1 MVPYMPVHELR
12 ARPRRS
18 VGSGPGPVR
27 VIGVTGGK
35 GGIGKSTIAVNL
47 STALSQMG
55 RRVLLFD
62 GDLGLANVDVLLGI
76 TPRHNLAQ
84 VISGERLLEEIVV
97 EAPQGFRV
105 IPAGSGI
112 ERLTTLTE
120 AEHAGLVRAF
130 SALGADIDTLIVD
143 TAAGIA
149 PSVLQLLR
157 ACQHVV
163 VVVCDEPTS
172 LTDAYALV
180 KVLSRSHGVGRFQV
194 VASMS
199 RARGTGESVF
209 RTLNRVA
216 TRFLDVTLEYAGE
229 IPDDPLVRR
238 SIREQ
243 SPVVDVYPSSP
254 AATALKQLAQRADTW
269 AVPEGARGHIEFF
282 AERLVQRPAPRL
294 EIVR

>member
-1 MVPYMPVHELR
+1 MSVLELR
-12 ARPRRS
+12 KGLPRAR
-18 VGSGPGPVR
+18 GSAGRPVR

-35 GGIGKSTIAVNL
+35 GGVGKTSIAINL
-47 STALSQMG
+47 ATALARMG
-55 RRVLLFD
+55 RRVLLLD

-76 TPRHNLAQ
+76 APRHNLAH

-97 EAPQGFRV
+97 ETPQGFRV
-105 IPAGSGI
+105 VPAGSGV
-112 ERLTTLTE
+112 ERLATLGE

-130 SALGADIDTLIVD
+130 SSLGGDIDTLIVD

-163 VVVCDEPTS
+163 VAVCDEPTS
-172 LTDAYALV
+172 LTDAYAIV
-180 KVLSRSHGVGRFQV
+180 KVLSRNYGVGRFQV
-194 VASMS
+194 VASMT
-199 RARGTGESVF
+199 REHGAGQAVF
-209 RTLNRVA
+209 RALSRVA

-229 IPDDPLVRR
+229 IPEDPLLRR

-243 SPVVDVYPSSP
+243 RPVVEAYPSS
-254 AATALKQLAQRADTW
+254 AAAAALKQLARRADTW

-282 AERLVQRPAPRL
+282 AERLVQQPAVRL

>member
-1 MVPYMPVHELR
+1 MSVLELR
-12 ARPRRS
+12 KGLPRARGSARR
-18 VGSGPGPVR
+18 PVR

-35 GGIGKSTIAVNL
+35 GGVGKTSIAINL
-47 STALSQMG
+47 ATALAGMG
-55 RRVLLFD
+55 RRVLLLD

-76 TPRHNLAQ
+76 APRHNLAH

-97 EAPQGFRV
+97 ETPQGFRV
-105 IPAGSGI
+105 VPAGSGV
-112 ERLTTLTE
+112 ERLATLGE

-130 SALGADIDTLIVD
+130 SSLGGDLDTLIVD

-163 VVVCDEPTS
+163 VAVCDEPAS
-172 LTDAYALV
+172 LTDAYAIV
-180 KVLSRSHGVGRFQV
+180 KVLSRNYGVGRFQV
-194 VASMS
+194 VASMT
-199 RARGTGESVF
+199 RVHGAGQSVF
-209 RTLNRVA
+209 RALSRVA
-216 TRFLDVTLEYAGE
+216 TRFLDVTLDYAGE
-229 IPDDPLVRR
+229 IPEDPLLRR

-243 SPVVDVYPSSP
+243 RPVVEAYPSSP
-254 AATALKQLAQRADTW
+254 AAAALKQLARRADTW

-282 AERLVQRPAPRL
+282 AERLVQQPAVRL